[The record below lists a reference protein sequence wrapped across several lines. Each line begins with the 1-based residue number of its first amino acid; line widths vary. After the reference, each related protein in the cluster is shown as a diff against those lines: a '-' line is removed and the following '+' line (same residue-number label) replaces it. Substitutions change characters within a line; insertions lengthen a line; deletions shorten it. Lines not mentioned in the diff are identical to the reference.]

1 MTKKTF
7 FISTSIPYVN
17 ASPHIGHAL
26 EFVQADVIARFHRLK
41 EDDVFFLTGTDD
53 NALKNVQ
60 SAAEAYTP
68 VQEFV
73 NANAYKFKTLAKNLG
88 ISNDDFIRT
97 SLDERH
103 ILGAQKLWKSLKA
116 GDIYKKKYRGLYC
129 LGCEE
134 FKTEKDLIDG
144 ACPEHPNKKPEIVE
158 EENYFFKLSAYQ
170 DKLIK
175 LIRDDE
181 IAIIPKERKNE
192 ILKFIERGLED
203 FSVSRSNERAK
214 NWGISVPGDSTQKQ
228 YVWVDALSNY
238 ITALGYA
245 TNDPRFKKYW
255 ENGDQ
260 IVHVIGKGI
269 NRFHSIYWPA
279 LLLSADIR
287 LPKQIF
293 VHGYLTVNGLKMSKS
308 LGNVIDPF
316 SIINEYGAEALRY
329 YLVRHVSPFEDGDF
343 TKEGFKEVYNANLA
357 NGLGNLVSRVMKMA
371 TGNEIK
377 FDEKIAKK
385 FAESKEVE
393 ELYKKQIDSFEKFNI
408 QEAANSIWELIGSTD
423 ALIQKEQPFKKIK
436 TDKVAG
442 EKDIKELLARL
453 DMVGT
458 MLVPILPATAAKI
471 IDLIKNS
478 KMPSEPLFMR
488 KE

>member
-1 MTKKTF
+1 
-7 FISTSIPYVN
+7 
-17 ASPHIGHAL
+17 
-26 EFVQADVIARFHRLK
+26 
-41 EDDVFFLTGTDD
+41 
-53 NALKNVQ
+53 
-60 SAAEAYTP
+60 
-68 VQEFV
+68 
-73 NANAYKFKTLAKNLG
+73 
-88 ISNDDFIRT
+88 
-97 SLDERH
+97 
-103 ILGAQKLWKSLKA
+103 
-116 GDIYKKKYRGLYC
+116 
-129 LGCEE
+129 
-134 FKTEKDLIDG
+134 LIDG